1 MKLVILNLYRL
12 ILQTFNPSKGSFGKP
27 YDSTQGFTGGE
38 QVGLSV
44 IILGIGAYVSY
55 KVWRSSKKI
64 G

>member
-1 MKLVILNLYRL
+1 MKLVFLNLYWL
-12 ILQTFNPSKGSFGKP
+12 IIQTFNPTKGTLGRP

-44 IILGIGAYVSY
+44 IIIGFGAYVSY